1 MLKCENLTFNYDDG
15 SRGLYHVDF
24 DINKG
29 KILGVIGAN
38 GSGKSTFFKCLLGL
52 LKPQKGFIYFN
63 GKPLEYSK
71 SNLKSLRKSVN
82 LVFQDPERQL
92 FYSDVKQDIAMG
104 PKNLG
109 YSKEA
114 IDLAVESAL
123 KAVNG
128 ENLTSKPIQY
138 LSFGQKKRV
147 AIAGILALSCEVLL
161 MDEPETGLDPQ
172 MKRDM
177 IKLLKNLSCEGKK
190 IVLSSHNMDLIYDVC
205 DYVYVIKNGAILAHG
220 DRETI
225 MCNQELLEESGLER
239 PLQVVYKDIKK
250 VSLK

>member
-1 MLKCENLTFNYDDG
+1 MLKCQKLTYNYDDG
-15 SRGLYHVDF
+15 SRGIHEVDF
-24 DINKG
+24 DLSKG
-29 KILGVIGAN
+29 KIIGLIGAN

-52 LKPQKGFIYFN
+52 LKPQSGALYFN
-63 GKPLEYSK
+63 DSPLDYSK
-71 SNLKSLRKSVN
+71 VSLKKLRKSVN

-92 FYSDVKQDIAMG
+92 FYSDVRQDVAMG

-109 YSKEA
+109 YSEPE
-114 IDLAVESAL
+114 INRVVESAL

-128 ENLTSKPIQY
+128 ENLTHKPIQY

-177 IKLLKNLSCEGKK
+177 IQLLKNLSNEGKK
-190 IVLSSHNMDLIYDVC
+190 MVLSSHNMDLIYDVC
-205 DYVYVIKNGAILAHG
+205 DYVYVIKEGAIVSHG
-220 DRETI
+220 EKESI
-225 MCNQELLEESGLER
+225 MCNQTLLENSCLER
-239 PLQVVYKDIKK
+239 PLQVVFRDSKK
-250 VSLK
+250 MSPL